1 MSSDESIIE
10 YEDIEYL
17 VLSSS
22 DIDSESDG
30 EEIYLSDESK
40 PDEEEESQYLNDDRI
55 ECISLDNESLSRE
68 RASIPNSKP
77 ANVREYKCL
86 KIWKDVP
93 ACKAWLH
100 IDPAIKNKVWCTAC
114 GNKPLVAMWSNVKS
128 HGQSAKHC
136 RKLGLASIPSDEEF
150 NINLATEENVRVEAA
165 LHIKIVA
172 AMVELD
178 LSFKKTKDFVNILK
192 SFAADDLNDVKL
204 SYTKAHAILVRAIG
218 HANQV
223 EMAQNLNRPFSI
235 LVDESTDVTE
245 KKLLSIS
252 IRHPDYEAKTVKTK
266 LWDMVPIFKDGIEGK
281 ATAEVFFERT
291 KESFEKMG
299 VDIRNICAVSVDTCN
314 AMIGENKG
322 YISRMQSYIPNVIS
336 VHCPAHLMS
345 LCIKYAM
352 EEIPPHI
359 MELIKDMY
367 KLFRSGNKKHDFVQT
382 QREFNLPIH
391 KILRHHKIRWSSLFA
406 CTERIIEQWD
416 ALYDFTMKLSEDRN
430 EKLAGKIYDAMSQ
443 VDCKS
448 YFHLISAVLQ
458 QFNHFIVFIQSDD
471 CILTSVYEKLEKCYI
486 NIASIII
493 KKKYLSAIDI
503 GKMDLF
509 NESQYLSFKAFN
521 VDEYVR
527 DALIVNDT
535 KMFDFCRTTYNF
547 VMQSLMQILYRFRG
561 FDLGFLKTIVCLNP
575 INVLSTSFRTEKVHL
590 LQELMQHCAILID
603 DDRHSEDILYEWDQ
617 LHIVEHNIQNVELN
631 RDDPIKFWMFIGSLQ
646 VEGTGQYLF
655 QYLPEFAVNA
665 LSVPSSN
672 ADPERRFSHVNY
684 VKNKFRNRMTIET
697 LAATLRAKQEVNNQK
712 AKNGGFIA
720 SKTMIDAI
728 TLTSIWPKRDK
739 KRIDLATED
748 LPNAVSEFMAE
759 NVSQQ
764 QIPYHDEESIEFIE
778 ICTDD
783 DQENE
788 ASFENDDLHW
798 FLIIVCFAN
807 EHIHGNSER
816 SVIFIFDSL
825 SSNNCDREE
834 VSLVKKFL
842 NEELKERGYQHEFT
856 DENLKA
862 VNLKVPQQSNG
873 NDCGLFL
880 MKYVEQF
887 FLKPIPDFKNPNR
900 KLKQW
905 FSQQIMNSM
914 RQKITSIISNLRNQ
928 QLE

>member
-30 EEIYLSDESK
+30 EEIYLSDESE

-68 RASIPNSKP
+68 GASIPNSKP

-114 GNKPLVAMWSNVKS
+114 GNKPLVAMW
-128 HGQSAKHC
+128 
-136 RKLGLASIPSDEEF
+136 R
-150 NINLATEENVRVEAA
+150 
-165 LHIKIVA
+165 
-172 AMVELD
+172 
-178 LSFKKTKDFVNILK
+178 
-192 SFAADDLNDVKL
+192 
-204 SYTKAHAILVRAIG
+204 

-252 IRHPDYEAKTVKTK
+252 IRHPNYEAKTVKTK

-281 ATAEVFFERT
+281 ATAEVLFERT

-299 VDIRNICAVSVDTCN
+299 VDIRNICTVSVDACN

-391 KILRHHKIRWSSLFA
+391 KILGHHKIRWSSLFA

-527 DALIVNDT
+527 NALIVNDT

-712 AKNGGFIA
+712 AKNGGFIT

-759 NVSQQ
+759 NVWQQ

-788 ASFENDDLHW
+788 ASFEND
-798 FLIIVCFAN
+798 
-807 EHIHGNSER
+807 E
-816 SVIFIFDSL
+816 
-825 SSNNCDREE
+825 EE

-842 NEELKERGYQHEFT
+842 NEELKERGYQQEFT